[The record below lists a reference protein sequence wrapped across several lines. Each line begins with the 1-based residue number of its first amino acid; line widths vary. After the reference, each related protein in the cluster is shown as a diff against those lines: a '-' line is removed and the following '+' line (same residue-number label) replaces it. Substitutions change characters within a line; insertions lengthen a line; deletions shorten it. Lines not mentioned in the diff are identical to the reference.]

1 MKTLKDILTEGILA
15 DNVIKEGI
23 LSDMEDTLQA
33 GERDAAVMLIK
44 DFIEKNY
51 HIQKKAVMRIWE
63 QPNEDGK
70 YFVDVE
76 GGFVRVRNRKLTHLT
91 NDLFEWHH
99 IGGEFNCWNCRDLI
113 DLVGGPSN
121 VDDCLNVNNCRSL
134 KSLKGAPEYV
144 GEGGVCCIECYSLET
159 LEGAPKTVL
168 GDFHC
173 DDCPNLKSLKGA
185 PEVLCSDF
193 WCNRCKKLTSLE
205 GLPDSIGRSL
215 YCQACTGLNTIKGL
229 PTKIGG
235 NLYLN
240 IKNISED
247 ELRNIKG
254 AGIKGDIIVDK

>member
-1 MKTLKDILTEGILA
+1 MKTLYEGILA
-15 DNVIKEGI
+15 D
-23 LSDMEDTLQA
+23 METSLAKGD
-33 GERDAAVMLIK
+33 RDVAIMQIN
-44 DFIEKNY
+44 DFIENNFK
-51 HIQKKAVMRIWE
+51 IQKKAKLHIWD

-76 GGFVRVRNRKLTHLT
+76 GGFVRVKNRKITHLT

-99 IGGEFNCWNCRDLI
+99 ITGDDCEFNCWGCHELI
-113 DLVGGPSN
+113 DLVGGPSK
-121 VDDCLNVNNCRSL
+121 VDGCLNLNRCKSL

-144 GEGGVCCIECYSLET
+144 GAGGVCCIECHSLES
-159 LEGAPKTVL
+159 LEGAPKIVL
-168 GDFHC
+168 GDFYC
-173 DDCPNLKSLKGA
+173 NDCQNLKSLKGA

-205 GLPDSIGRSL
+205 GLPDNIGRSL
-215 YCQACTGLNTIKGL
+215 YCQGCTGLNTIKGL

-235 NLYLN
+235 NLYIN

-254 AGIKGDIIVDK
+254 AGIKGSILVDK